1 MAAGPNFAG
10 NSKTETL
17 KISAANTNRDGS
29 GTIVYSTAVPATGR
43 TVARVRF
50 AAEGTVT
57 AGNVRMFIDDGTGG
71 AGHARMWDEQSC
83 SAAVPSATVLP
94 TMGYFEMPAEGIA
107 LQSGYR
113 LGFATNNAEA
123 YDVTIIWGDN

>member
-1 MAAGPNFAG
+1 MASGPNFAG
-10 NSKTETL
+10 NSRTETL

-29 GTIVYSTAVPATGR
+29 GTIVYSTAVPSTGR
-43 TVARVRF
+43 TVAHVKF
-50 AAEGTVT
+50 AAEGTTT

-71 AGHARMWDEQSC
+71 VGHARMWDEQS
-83 SAAVPSATVLP
+83 SAGSTPSATVLP
-94 TMGYFEMPAEGIA
+94 ITGYFDVPADGIS